1 MTGAAADGIVGRSAA
16 DASQDS
22 ITLPTQGPTT
32 LPSQDSITLPAQG
45 PTTLPSQD
53 PNSIPAQ
60 NSTALPAQRSA
71 APASPGSRGTVIVSS
86 MASDSH
92 TWNLVFLQLLIE
104 ELGFDVVNLG
114 ATVPDAMLIE
124 ECRDR
129 KPHMVVLSSVNGHGY
144 HEGLRLIGELRGEPA
159 VADLPVVIG
168 GKLGIT
174 GGESA
179 EHIQDLLSAG
189 FDAVYD
195 DRPDSAAA
203 FVGML
208 GRLSERQVHELR

>member
-1 MTGAAADGIVGRSAA
+1 VTGAAADGIVERGAA
-16 DASQDS
+16 D
-22 ITLPTQGPTT
+22 
-32 LPSQDSITLPAQG
+32 PSQGSEVLPAKG
-45 PTTLPSQD
+45 
-53 PNSIPAQ
+53 
-60 NSTALPAQRSA
+60 STALPAQRTA
-71 APASPGSRGTVIVSS
+71 APARPGSRGTVIVSS
-86 MASDSH
+86 MASDAH

-114 ATVPDAMLIE
+114 ATVPDEMLLE

-129 KPHMVVLSSVNGHGY
+129 EPHLVVLSSVNGHGY
-144 HEGLRLIGELRGEPA
+144 HEGLRVIGKLREQAALAG
-159 VADLPVVIG
+159 LPVVIG

-179 EHIQDLLSAG
+179 EHIGDLLSAG

-208 GRLSERQVHELR
+208 GRLSGAQVHELR